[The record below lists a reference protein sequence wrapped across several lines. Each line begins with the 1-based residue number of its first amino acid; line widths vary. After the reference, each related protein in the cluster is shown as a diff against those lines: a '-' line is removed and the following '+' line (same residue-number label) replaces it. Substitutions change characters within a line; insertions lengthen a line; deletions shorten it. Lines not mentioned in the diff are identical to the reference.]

1 MPPDDKIMKFQRAT
15 TAWEEGVSSIAR
27 LYGVSPLAGR
37 LWAILFLATEPMS
50 LEALCTATG
59 AAKSSVSVA
68 LRGLAKA
75 RVARRLPPRPDRRD
89 YYEAVTDPWQMLADW
104 NRLYFQPEIAM
115 FRESGDRLEAALAA
129 DPEAPCGEVA
139 DELRRRIVAM
149 RDLCE
154 VFEEMFGQL
163 ERSRTTPRKARSIA
177 IRLDD
182 ENVDTEDEP

>member
-89 YYEAVTDPWQMLADW
+89 YYEAVSDPWQMLADW

-115 FRESGDRLEAALAA
+115 FRASGDQLESALAD
-129 DPEAPCGEVA
+129 DPEAPRGDAA
-139 DELRRRIVAM
+139 DELRRRIGAM

-154 VFEEMFGQL
+154 VFEDMFGRL
-163 ERSRTTPRKARSIA
+163 ERSRSAPRAARPIA
-177 IRLDD
+177 IRIDS
-182 ENVDTEDEP
+182 EEEP